1 MRMIPSGTSVAA
13 GQSITVV
20 VAVESNSGNV
30 IVQRAA
36 GRGRCALLT
45 SKVAAVYP
53 GRGVWGAGM
62 WPVHRVSGSET
73 AMNFRTWIANSKYY
87 LAF

>member
-1 MRMIPSGTSVAA
+1 MRMIPSGISIAA
-13 GQSITVV
+13 GQSTTVT

-30 IVQRAA
+30 VVHRAA

-62 WPVHRVSGSET
+62 FPSHRVCGSET
-73 AMNFRTWIANSKYY
+73 RNASPIRIIPIRAVA
-87 LAF
+87 LL

>member
-1 MRMIPSGTSVAA
+1 MRMIPRGINVAA
-13 GQSITVV
+13 GQSTTVA

-30 IVQRAA
+30 TVHRAA

-53 GRGVWGAGM
+53 GRGVWGAGIL
-62 WPVHRVSGSET
+62 PVHRVSGSDT
-73 AMNFRTWIANSKYY
+73 RNASPIMIIPIRAVTP
-87 LAF
+87 L